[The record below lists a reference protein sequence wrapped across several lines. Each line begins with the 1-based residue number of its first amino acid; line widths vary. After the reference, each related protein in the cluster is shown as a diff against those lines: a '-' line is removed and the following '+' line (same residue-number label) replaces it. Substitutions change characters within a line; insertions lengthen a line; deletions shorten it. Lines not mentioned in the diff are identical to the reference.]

1 MTKKLLWFGLSL
13 ALVAALVLS
22 SCAKTTPTTATT
34 STTPAK
40 TTTTSTNVV
49 TTTNTTNPV
58 TTTTTAA
65 DTPIYGGTFYMMNNA
80 NAAGLKD
87 PTGWDHIMGISLGE
101 ASVWGNP
108 YLEKLLVG
116 DIEKYGPRGNN
127 TFAFNLYENVP
138 EAYWGGL
145 LATSWEITTNP
156 ALTYTFHLRHG
167 VMFTGN
173 KNIGMAPREL
183 TSADVKYSELRS
195 KSKPGFVA
203 GLAWLDTI
211 DTPDNYTV
219 IWHCLNFYSLWAW
232 RWNGTALGQIWAHES
247 VEAPTGPTDW
257 KNQVG
262 SGPYILTD
270 FVSGAGA
277 TYTRNP
283 AYWGKM
289 TYNGKEYQL
298 PFIQTVIYPII
309 PDESVQ
315 ISALRT
321 GKIDWAPKIKLQY
334 GASLASSSPA
344 LIQKQYTL
352 GVCDYLKINRLKSPT
367 LTNKTLRRALMIG
380 TDLKTIATLVYN
392 GGEYYSWPLAPGAAG
407 FVPLDQLPASQK
419 ELWTYDAAKAK
430 QMIIDAG
437 YASGFSME
445 IMVSSANSTQV
456 QLANALVPMWAKI
469 GVTATINVADAAA
482 VAVAFDQVTY
492 KDCLVQNFTVVK
504 PETTMNIARAG
515 TTAGSIYRPDEP
527 LGAAQEAMY
536 QDFSTEMDPL
546 KRADKIAKLSLSLM
560 DDVGTI
566 GFANPPVLNCYW
578 PWFKNYYGELDAS
591 YYNTMPMIMRG
602 WIDPAVK
609 KSLGK

>member
-1 MTKKLLWFGLSL
+1 
-13 ALVAALVLS
+13 
-22 SCAKTTPTTATT
+22 
-34 STTPAK
+34 
-40 TTTTSTNVV
+40 
-49 TTTNTTNPV
+49 
-58 TTTTTAA
+58 
-65 DTPIYGGTFYMMNNA
+65 
-80 NAAGLKD
+80 
-87 PTGWDHIMGISLGE
+87 
-101 ASVWGNP
+101 
-108 YLEKLLVG
+108 
-116 DIEKYGPRGNN
+116 
-127 TFAFNLYENVP
+127 
-138 EAYWGGL
+138 
-145 LATSWEITTNP
+145 
-156 ALTYTFHLRHG
+156 
-167 VMFTGN
+167 
-173 KNIGMAPREL
+173 
-183 TSADVKYSELRS
+183 
-195 KSKPGFVA
+195 
-203 GLAWLDTI
+203 
-211 DTPDNYTV
+211 
-219 IWHCLNFYSLWAW
+219 
-232 RWNGTALGQIWAHES
+232 
-247 VEAPTGPTDW
+247 
-257 KNQVG
+257 
-262 SGPYILTD
+262 
-270 FVSGAGA
+270 
-277 TYTRNP
+277 
-283 AYWGKM
+283 
-289 TYNGKEYQL
+289 
-298 PFIQTVIYPII
+298 
-309 PDESVQ
+309 
-315 ISALRT
+315 
-321 GKIDWAPKIKLQY
+321 
-334 GASLASSSPA
+334 
-344 LIQKQYTL
+344 
-352 GVCDYLKINRLKSPT
+352 
-367 LTNKTLRRALMIG
+367 MIG

-419 ELWTYDAAKAK
+419 ELWTYDVAKAK
-430 QMIIDAG
+430 QMIIDAV

-515 TTAGSIYRPDEP
+515 TTAGSIYRPDEA